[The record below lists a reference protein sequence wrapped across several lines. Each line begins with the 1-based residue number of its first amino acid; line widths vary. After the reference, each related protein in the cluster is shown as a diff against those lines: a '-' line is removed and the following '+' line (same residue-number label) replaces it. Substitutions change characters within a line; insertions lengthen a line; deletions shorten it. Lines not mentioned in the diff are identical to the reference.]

1 MAPPSGIPPSNEKT
15 SARLLDPIDRIS
27 EVLFGL
33 IMVLTSTGT
42 LSVVSAGRAEVKTM
56 ILGGLGCNLAW
67 GIIDA
72 GMYLMGCLNDRG
84 HSLRLSQDIRKATS
98 PQDARQRIA
107 DELPEPIALAL
118 SQEQLELLRQKIAS
132 GAPFVPS
139 ASLTK
144 DDLLSALAVC
154 ILVFFSTFPVI
165 IPFFFFANAQPALRI
180 SNAIAVIMLFLCGY
194 AFGRCTGYRPWL
206 MGLVMIGVGCVLV
219 GVAIALGG

>member
-1 MAPPSGIPPSNEKT
+1 MAPPSRIPSRNEKSST
-15 SARLLDPIDRIS
+15 RLLDPIDRIS

-84 HSLRLSQDIRKATS
+84 HSLRLFQDVRKAPN

-107 DELPEPIALAL
+107 DELPESLTFAL
-118 SQEQLELLRQKIAS
+118 SQEQLELLRQKIAFS
-132 GAPFVPS
+132 PPFAAP

-144 DDLLSALAVC
+144 DDLLSAFGVC

-165 IPFFFFANAQPALRI
+165 IPFFFFANAQPALRL

-206 MGLVMIGVGCVLV
+206 MGLIMIGVGCVLV